1 MNDTKPIAPTTAAA
15 REEKRALEQMVYH
28 AVMEFS
34 PWPMAEV
41 EGAAH
46 LVQAMNPAFCA
57 LLEKTQEEVLG
68 KPLSVL
74 FAENHATQKLLERVL
89 ATGEAATYVE
99 TASTTPGPIYWSYTC
114 WPVQAKDQVHVGLM
128 IQVTESSKDDQQT
141 KDINEALLLSSIH
154 QHELTEGADRRN
166 TRLRADIDERDEA
179 ATALNAITN
188 ELAEENRR
196 KSEFL
201 ATLAHEL
208 RNPLAPL
215 VSGLEIIALPDC
227 DPGTADQIH
236 AMMGRQLQ
244 HMVGLIDDLMDL
256 SRVSRGIVHIQK
268 AHLDLRKVLTEAVE
282 TVRSRYDTLHHTLVV
297 ELPEHP
303 LEVEGDASRLMQ
315 VFSNLLTNAAKF
327 TDPSGTIT
335 LRAAE
340 ESGQVVVIV
349 EDNGIGIAPDHL
361 ATVFDMFSQVDRT
374 KQHSQ
379 GGLGI
384 GLNIVKHMVELH
396 GGRVEVFSAG
406 LGTGSRFTVF
416 LPKAAAL
423 GSASKAALQQQPEAQ
438 QAFVPQR
445 ILIVDDN
452 QDAANLLAKM
462 LSRAGHET
470 QVAYSG
476 PQALEIGPSMLPTV
490 VLMDIGMPGMDG
502 NATCRNMRLTPWG
515 EAIFITAITGWGNLE
530 DRRGTKLAG
539 FDSHLVKPIA
549 KKDLMALLTAVG
561 GSTIPRA

>member
-1 MNDTKPIAPTTAAA
+1 MSDAKHKAPSPAAVQK
-15 REEKRALEQMVYH
+15 EKRALEQMVYH

-46 LVQAMNPAFCA
+46 VVQAINPAFCA

-68 KPLSVL
+68 KPLSEL
-74 FAENHATQKLLERVL
+74 FSENHATQTLLERVL
-89 ATGEAATYVE
+89 STGEAATYVE
-99 TASTTPGPIYWSYTC
+99 SARTTPGPIYWSYTC
-114 WPVQAKDQVHVGLM
+114 WPVQAKDEVHVGLM
-128 IQVTESSKDDQQT
+128 IQVTETSKDDQQT
-141 KDINEALLLSSIH
+141 KDINEALLLSSIR

-166 TRLRADIDERDEA
+166 IRLREEIVERDQT
-179 ATALNAITN
+179 ATALQAVTT
-188 ELAEENRR
+188 ELADSDRR

-227 DPGTADQIH
+227 DPETADQIH

-282 TVRSRYDTLHHTLVV
+282 TVRSRYDTLEHTLVV
-297 ELPEHP
+297 DLPEHP
-303 LEVEGDASRLMQ
+303 LEVDGDASRLMQ

-327 TDPSGTIT
+327 TDQGGTIT
-335 LRAAE
+335 LRATE
-340 ESGQVVVIV
+340 VGGEVVVSV

-361 ATVFDMFSQVDRT
+361 ATVFDMFSQVERT
-374 KQHSQ
+374 KQHAQ

-416 LPKAAAL
+416 LPTAAAL
-423 GSASKAALQQQPEAQ
+423 GTAAKAALPQEAEAAQ
-438 QAFVPQR
+438 EFVPQR
-445 ILIVDDN
+445 ILVVDDN
-452 QDAANLLAKM
+452 QDAANLMAKM
-462 LSRAGHET
+462 LSRSGHET
-470 QVAYSG
+470 QVAFSG
-476 PQALEIGPSMLPTV
+476 PQALEIGERMLPTV

-515 EAIFITAITGWGNLE
+515 EAVFITALTGWGNLE

-539 FDSHLVKPIA
+539 FDSHLVKPVA
-549 KKDLMALLTAVG
+549 KKELLALLATVG
-561 GSTIPRA
+561 GSTPR